1 MKYTSPLYN
10 NEMLETRDVICES
23 PYTIANTSVVI
34 GQDENGNAITAPG
47 KQVSVDITKL
57 L

>member
-1 MKYTSPLYN
+1 MKYTSPLYK
-10 NEMLETRDVICES
+10 NEKLETRDVICES

>member
-1 MKYTSPLYN
+1 MKYTSPLYR
-10 NEMLETRDVICES
+10 NEKLETRDVICES

>member
-1 MKYTSPLYN
+1 MKYTSPLYR
-10 NEMLETRDVICES
+10 NEKLETRDVICES

-34 GQDENGNAITAPG
+34 GHDGQGNAITAPG